1 MYVFDTA
8 PLSTLFK
15 NFYRKRFPSL
25 WNKFDNL
32 VSSGAISCVKETLRE
47 IDDGPVEPLR
57 DWAARNGTIFF
68 PASARE
74 AAFISRI
81 YSVPHFQQN
90 IEQRKLLKGGRN
102 ADPFIIA
109 KASIERKC
117 VVTMEQFKLNSAKI
131 PNICQ
136 HFGID
141 CILLEEFMEREGW
154 IF

>member
-15 NFYRKRFPSL
+15 NYYRKRFPTL
-25 WNKFDNL
+25 WTKFDGL
-32 VSSGAISCVKETLRE
+32 IASDAIVCVRETLRE
-47 IDDGPVEPLR
+47 IDDGPVESLR
-57 DWAARNGTIFF
+57 EWSASNGTIFH
-68 PASARE
+68 PPSAAE
-74 AAFISRI
+74 AAFISTI
-81 YSVPHFQQN
+81 YAVPHFQQN

-109 KASIERKC
+109 KAHSESKC
-117 VVTMEQFKLNSAKI
+117 VVTMEKFKDHSAKI
-131 PNICQ
+131 PNICR

-154 IF
+154 VF